1 MPPEQQAQ
9 IINALIINAPTII
22 TAIIGAITTVFA
34 LFTTP
39 PKKKAKAKEQTGKG
53 VKW

>member
-9 IINALIINAPTII
+9 IINAIIQNAPVII
-22 TAIIGAITTVFA
+22 TAIVGAITTVFA

-39 PKKKAKAKEQTGKG
+39 PKSRKKPKVQP
-53 VKW
+53 